1 MITDQAEA
9 WDRNLDHLFTTIGH
23 HFGRVEPR
31 RRMRDY
37 VRGRS
42 LRSLSPRKARFGVRS
57 GRVTIGSG
65 GSGVTYG
72 PVECIC
78 IYILNMFK

>member
-37 VRGRS
+37 VRGWS
-42 LRSLSPRKARFGVRS
+42 LRGLSPRKARFVRS

-65 GSGVTYG
+65 GSGVTYD
-72 PVECIC
+72 PVECTR
-78 IYILNMFK
+78 IYVLNMFK